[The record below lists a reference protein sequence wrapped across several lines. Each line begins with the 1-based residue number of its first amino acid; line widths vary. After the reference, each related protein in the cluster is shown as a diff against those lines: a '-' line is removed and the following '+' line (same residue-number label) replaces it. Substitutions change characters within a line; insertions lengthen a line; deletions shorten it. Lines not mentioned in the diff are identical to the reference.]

1 MNKPPTF
8 DERMRASLKYLSPA
22 EQQVARYFQENREQV
37 LVASASALALKA
49 GTSDATVVRTTKAL
63 GYAGMAELRRRLA
76 AELRQSLSP
85 ASRLARTLSEVGES
99 PKSILAAT
107 LDIHLGALEELRRDV
122 DSGLFQSAIEHL
134 VAARRIFIFGV
145 GPSSALA
152 DYFAIQLG
160 RFGLAGQS
168 LTQTG
173 LLLAD
178 GLLKLRPGD
187 LVMILAYSRIYRE
200 LATLLDHTG
209 KLGISTMLLTDTL
222 GPALRGRVDLVL
234 PVARGRADAL
244 SMHTATLGLIEALL
258 VGIAARRPAD
268 TVSNLKLLND
278 LRAELVGQAMDLPIP
293 DAAEEPRAVKPS
305 RRRKQT
311 RSRTRAA
318 K

>member
-1 MNKPPTF
+1 MMKPMTF
-8 DERMRASLKYLSPA
+8 EERMIANLDRLSPA
-22 EQQVARYFQENREQV
+22 EQQVARFFKENREEV
-37 LVASASALALKA
+37 LVASASALAIKT

-63 GYAGMAELRRRLA
+63 GYSGME
-76 AELRQSLSP
+76 ELRQQLASELRQNLSP
-85 ASRLARTLSEVGES
+85 ASRLARTLGEVGDS
-99 PKSILAAT
+99 PNSVLAMT
-107 LDIHLGALEELRRDV
+107 LDIHIRALEELRQNMDA
-122 DSGLFQSAIEHL
+122 GLFQSAIDYL
-134 VAARRIFIFGV
+134 VAARRIFIFGI

-160 RFGLAGQS
+160 RFGLAGHT

-178 GLLKLRPGD
+178 GLLQLRQGD
-187 LVMILAYSRIYRE
+187 LVMILAYGRIYRE
-200 LATLLDHTG
+200 LAILLDHTN
-209 KLGISTMLLTDTL
+209 KLNISTMLLTDTL
-222 GPALRGRVDLVL
+222 GAALRNRVDLIL

-278 LRAELVGQAMDLPIP
+278 LRAKLVGQAMDLPIP
-293 DAAEEPRAVKPS
+293 DAAGKPRTVTPF

-311 RSRTRAA
+311 RSKSRAT